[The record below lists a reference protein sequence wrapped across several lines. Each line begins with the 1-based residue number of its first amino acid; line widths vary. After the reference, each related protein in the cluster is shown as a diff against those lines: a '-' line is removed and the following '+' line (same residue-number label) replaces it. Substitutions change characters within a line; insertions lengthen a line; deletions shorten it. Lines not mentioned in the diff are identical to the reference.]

1 MQLFSLASTAL
12 MLASASALTSDYS
25 CPAGSTMAGTSDS
38 FHFRGTALGGYMVL
52 EPWITPSLFY
62 QFLGVTDA
70 ARIGMDS
77 TSFCSA
83 LGHKEANRQLREHWK
98 TWVTEDIIANL
109 AAIGTDTLRIP
120 VGDWMYVPYGEIAK
134 CWDGA
139 LEELD
144 KTISLC
150 AKYNMTVLIDVS
162 NTIFLEIN
170 NTMYSDLT
178 IDLRRFIV

>member
-1 MQLFSLASTAL
+1 MQ
-12 MLASASALTSDYS
+12 MQMYGIICVGMALTLLSARAVDTDYS
-25 CPAGSTMAGTSDS
+25 CRDGSAMAGNSDS

-62 QFLGVTDA
+62 QFLGENDMKE
-70 ARIGMDS
+70 IGMDS
-77 TSFCSA
+77 QSFCQA
-83 LGHKEANRQLREHWK
+83 LGSKEANRQLRQHWK

-109 AAIGTDTLRIP
+109 AALGSNTLRIP
-120 VGDWMYVPYGEIAK
+120 VGDWMYIPYDGYAA

-144 KTISLC
+144 RTIALC

-162 NTIFLEIN
+162 EFNIL
-170 NTMYSDLT
+170 
-178 IDLRRFIV
+178 